1 VEILNML
8 GRRSEAI
15 VDIDGPWR
23 DRAMMA
29 TIGLTIQPLDMT
41 KDGAL
46 SLRYDITLAWEAI
59 WIWNNSCA
67 TNFFPVTNRP

>member
-1 VEILNML
+1 ML
-8 GRRSEAI
+8 GRRSEAK

-46 SLRYDITLAWEAI
+46 SLWYDITFGMGGDLDLEQFLR
-59 WIWNNSCA
+59 NPQRTSS
-67 TNFFPVTNRP
+67 

>member
-1 VEILNML
+1 ML
-8 GRRSEAI
+8 GRRSEAK
-15 VDIDGPWR
+15 VNIDGPWR

-46 SLRYDITLAWEAI
+46 SLRYDITLALGGRSGSGTIRAQP
-59 WIWNNSCA
+59 A